1 MNTTEYFKRT
11 IQAYLEERAME
22 DELFAAKYDNPDKNI
37 DDCVTYILNWVQ
49 KSGCNGFCDDEIYGQ
64 AIHYYE
70 EKDIEVGKPLNCQVS
85 VNHHIELTEEEKA
98 QYRAECWFLEAYYHF
113 KVLQNYGPCPIIET
127 KVDQN
132 ILPSEIPGRSHFDYC
147 VDWIVGKLD
156 AAAEVLPAT
165 QTCRCHYLQKLESSC
180 AALCCFSSLERFIC
194 LSELAEHQL

>member
-98 QYRAECWFLEAYYHF
+98 QARQEAIRQYQQEQMNKMRNRDTAKHLSCIVIGQHRLQSLTRQVLLKCHFCQSHVLDYFCQLFCQLFEGCTFHCYYFHS
-113 KVLQNYGPCPIIET
+113 NSI
-127 KVDQN
+127 
-132 ILPSEIPGRSHFDYC
+132 
-147 VDWIVGKLD
+147 
-156 AAAEVLPAT
+156 
-165 QTCRCHYLQKLESSC
+165 
-180 AALCCFSSLERFIC
+180 
-194 LSELAEHQL
+194 

>member
-22 DELFAAKYDNPDKNI
+22 DELFAAKYDNHDKNI

-85 VNHHIELTEEEKA
+85 VNTTSNSQRRRRHRQDRKPSA
-98 QYRAECWFLEAYYHF
+98 
-113 KVLQNYGPCPIIET
+113 
-127 KVDQN
+127 N
-132 ILPSEIPGRSHFDYC
+132 ISKSR
-147 VDWIVGKLD
+147 
-156 AAAEVLPAT
+156 
-165 QTCRCHYLQKLESSC
+165 
-180 AALCCFSSLERFIC
+180 
-194 LSELAEHQL
+194 